1 MDQVQKF
8 ALTTTIIHLG
18 VQYLSDLELRLIVH
32 IDGRWGRL
40 DPVGD
45 RIRGRGF
52 QHGYVEYR
60 VDCVKAIWE
69 PKGDRVGCPAGAI
82 TS

>member
-8 ALTTTIIHLG
+8 ALTMTIIHLG
-18 VQYLSDLELRLIVH
+18 VQHLGDLELRLIVH
-32 IDGRWGRL
+32 IDGRRGRL

-45 RIRGRGF
+45 RIGGCRF

-60 VDCVKAIWE
+60 VDCAKAVWE
-69 PKGDRVGCPAGAI
+69 PKGD
-82 TS
+82 